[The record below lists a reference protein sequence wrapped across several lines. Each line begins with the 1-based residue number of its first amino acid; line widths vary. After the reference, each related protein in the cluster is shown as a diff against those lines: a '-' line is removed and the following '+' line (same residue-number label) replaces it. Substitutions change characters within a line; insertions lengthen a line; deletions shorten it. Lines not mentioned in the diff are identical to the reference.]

1 MEKSPISFMI
11 MLLLLLILVA
21 TLNKLNNGDKMEEIS
36 THVKTDRPT
45 IAAAAW
51 SWHNIQISS
60 IHIEAVGD

>member
-36 THVKTDRPT
+36 THVKTDRQT
-45 IAAAAW
+45 KVAAW